1 MTVFTDTTGN
11 IVSLPISFTTS
22 YNILSFDVQSVL
34 IKLFTSATLYI
45 TLYTDSGLKIPKSIL
60 LAGDDYSNWG
70 ADDNYLMNY
79 IINNIHTIYN
89 S

>member
-11 IVSLPISFTTS
+11 IVSLPISFSTS
-22 YNILSFDVQSVL
+22 YNIVSFDVQSII

-45 TLYTDSGLKIPKSIL
+45 TLYTDSSLKIPKSIL